1 MAKNSAPKPAAKLT
15 PKPITAKPVQKPIQA
30 PTPKPTAQPKTQRVT
45 PRPEGG
51 WQHKG
56 DGNERAT
63 RVTQT
68 QKEAIESAVE
78 VAKRQGG
85 EVVVHG
91 KDGKI
96 RSKDSYGND
105 PNPPKDSEH

>member
-1 MAKNSAPKPAAKLT
+1 MANTKKGSS
-15 PKPITAKPVQKPIQA
+15 
-30 PTPKPTAQPKTQRVT
+30 TQRVT
-45 PRPEGG
+45 PRGDKA

-63 RVTQT
+63 RVTRT
-68 QKEAIESAVE
+68 QKEAKASAE
-78 VAKRQGG
+78 KVAQRQKS

-96 RSKDSYGND
+96 RSKDSYGRD
-105 PNPPKDSEH
+105 PNPPKDKEH